1 MSKKFVELTNV
12 FKERSC
18 PNCGKPTS
26 PDTAVVSRAKTP
38 AEEST
43 FEVVKES
50 FIGFRKGQL
59 FFTFR
64 RCARCSLCYSD
75 RFFDSSQLNELY
87 RSMPDN
93 SAGEDIATLSRTQS
107 KYVSVLKR
115 ETEIGDR
122 WLDVGADIGLLG
134 YALRHQGAK
143 RIDAIEPNVE
153 VHSQLS
159 NNIGSNGVVGVDW
172 ASFVGNQYEG
182 IAAIHVLDHFE
193 ALSEELHRIYKHLVP
208 GGHFFAVV
216 HNERSLLRYLL
227 GTRWPP
233 FCLQHPQL
241 FSKSTLQK
249 TLENHGFTVVVVGR
263 TTNYFSLKHLVT
275 VGSKVLG
282 LSSRLGKIAPGF
294 VIPFKFGNIFVIGQ
308 KPL

>member
-1 MSKKFVELTNV
+1 MLKKFVESTNV

-18 PNCGKPTS
+18 PNCGKSAALATK
-26 PDTAVVSRAKTP
+26 VVSRAKTP
-38 AEEST
+38 AEQST
-43 FEVVKES
+43 FEVVKQS

-64 RCARCSLCYSD
+64 RCTKCKLCYSEKY
-75 RFFDSSQLNELY
+75 FDSLQLEELY
-87 RSMPDN
+87 GSMPDN

-115 ETEIGDR
+115 QTEIGDR
-122 WLDVGADIGLLG
+122 WLDVGADLGLFG
-134 YALRHQGAK
+134 RALRQQGANK
-143 RIDAIEPNVE
+143 IDAIEPNVE

-159 NNIGSNGVVGVDW
+159 NNIGSSGVVGTDW
-172 ASFVGNQYEG
+172 DSFLDNQYEG

-193 ALSEELHRIYKHLVP
+193 ALSEELCRVYKHLVP

-249 TLENHGFTVVVVGR
+249 TLENHGFTVLVVGR
-263 TTNYFSLKHLVT
+263 TTNYFSLRHLVI

-294 VIPFKFGNIFVIGQ
+294 VIPFKLGNIFVIGQ

>member
-1 MSKKFVELTNV
+1 M

-38 AEEST
+38 AEQST

-75 RFFDSSQLNELY
+75 RFFDSLQLNELY
-87 RSMPDN
+87 GSMPDN

-159 NNIGSNGVVGVDW
+159 NNIGSNGVVGTDW
-172 ASFVGNQYEG
+172 NSFLASQYEG

-193 ALSEELHRIYKHLVP
+193 ALSEELNRIYEHLVP

-241 FSKSTLQK
+241 FSKSTLRK
-249 TLENHGFTVVVVGR
+249 TLENHGFNVLVVGR
-263 TTNYFSLKHLVT
+263 TTNYFSFRHLVI

-282 LSSRLGKIAPGF
+282 LSDRLGRIAPSF

-308 KPL
+308 KPHSV

>member
-1 MSKKFVELTNV
+1 MKHDLVHEYKN
-12 FKERSC
+12 RPC
-18 PNCGKPTS
+18 PNCGDLVFHGTK
-26 PDTAVVSRAKTP
+26 VVSRAKTP

-43 FEVVKES
+43 FEVTKES

-59 FFTFR
+59 FFTFK

-75 RFFDSSQLNELY
+75 NYFDSLQLNELY
-87 RSMPDN
+87 GSMPDN

-107 KYVSVLKR
+107 KYVSVLKQ
-115 ETEIGDR
+115 ETEIADR
-122 WLDVGADIGLLG
+122 WLDVGADIGLFG

-153 VHSQLS
+153 VHAQLS

-172 ASFVGNQYEG
+172 ASFVGNQYGG
-182 IAAIHVLDHFE
+182 IAAIHVLDHLE
-193 ALSEELHRIYKHLVP
+193 ALSEELHRIYEHLVP

-249 TLENHGFTVVVVGR
+249 TLENHGFTVLIVGR
-263 TTNYFSLKHLVT
+263 TTNYFSLRHLVI
-275 VGSKVLG
+275 VGLKVLG